1 MKSPVR
7 VWLSLGSNIA
17 GREEKILKAAHE
29 LRSLLDDMRVSDPYV
44 TSALNGRDPD
54 YMNAVVSGL
63 TSVDS
68 DVLSAACKDIERR
81 LGRSPLSKQRG
92 EVEID
97 IDVVVWNDDILRPA
111 DFSRSYFMRG
121 YRQLSGR

>member
-17 GREEKILKAAHE
+17 CREEKILDAAHV
-29 LRSLLDDMRVSDPYV
+29 LQSLLDDMRVSELYV
-44 TSALNGRDPD
+44 TPALNGRDPD
-54 YMNAVVSGL
+54 YMNAVVSGV

-68 DVLSAACKDIERR
+68 DVLCAACKEIERQ

-97 IDVVVWNDDILRPA
+97 IDVVVWDDDILRPA
-111 DFSRSYFMRG
+111 DFSRSYFIRG
-121 YRQLSGR
+121 YRQLSGK